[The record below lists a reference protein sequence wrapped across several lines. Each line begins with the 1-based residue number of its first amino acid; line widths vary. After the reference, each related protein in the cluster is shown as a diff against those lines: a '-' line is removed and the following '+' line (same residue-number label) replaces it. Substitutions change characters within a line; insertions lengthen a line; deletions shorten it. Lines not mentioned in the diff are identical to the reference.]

1 MRVMQGHAGANL
13 VPLVASI
20 KLERRLLK
28 LNMVTAPF
36 PSMAFILGSIG
47 ETVALANN
55 KDKDILGAK
64 FDLNKVKSKRHN
76 WGVFRDR
83 RMKLYKKNSRP
94 LKAIVRSIAQKLITT
109 EAMLKQIIVSLFSSP
124 STPKQR
130 KGMLTMTATRDTY
143 KRSLEGGK
151 RGMLSILIFL
161 GPSSDYSFGIL
172 LSRLKPSVPDR
183 CVHLVSPT
191 RERW

>member
-13 VPLVASI
+13 YPLLLQVPLVASI

-151 RGMLSILIFL
+151 REDFYQKKIAEDSNKVIF
-161 GPSSDYSFGIL
+161 
-172 LSRLKPSVPDR
+172 
-183 CVHLVSPT
+183 C
-191 RERW
+191 